1 MKRFY
6 YIFILIMISG
16 SLSAQS
22 IDDAL
27 RFSKHNYSGT
37 ARSLSMGGA
46 FGALGGDFSSLSINP
61 AGIAVYR
68 SSEFTFTPSL
78 ELVKSSNSG
87 ETNDKYSFT
96 IGNIGYVAS
105 MVPRLAPEK
114 GVQNFNFAIGYNRV
128 ANFNREG
135 FVMTMESPSSR
146 LDYWSQKAQGRNP
159 DLDPGDPNGLY
170 EFEERLAYDV
180 YLLSPDESLRYFTPF
195 YENDVMDQMQ
205 YIDEKGYIGEYI
217 IAGGFNVSHKFY
229 LGASIGIQDV
239 YYKSNTT
246 YIETIYG
253 LDGNIIPN
261 ESALEEFTFREF
273 LKTSGAGV
281 NFKIGAI
288 LRPVKNLRL
297 GIAIHTP
304 TYYNLDERYES
315 FMSSQFTPDMNNQL
329 EFPED
334 GNAYHDKYS
343 EFVARSNFDLETPF
357 RAILSGAYL
366 LGKRAIISVDY
377 EMIDYSNN
385 EFDDNDYRD
394 LNQRISESYSST
406 HNLRIGGEL
415 RVNPNFSLRG
425 GYAKIGD
432 PYKGSIDESYEAY
445 SGGLGFK
452 QNNFF
457 FDLGYQFR
465 EYDEDYVFYPESD
478 IVTLNNKNHQVRMTF
493 GFRF

>member
-1 MKRFY
+1 MKRIY
-6 YIFILIMISG
+6 YIFIFLLITG
-16 SLSAQS
+16 TLSAQT

-27 RFSKHNYSGT
+27 RFSKHDYSGT
-37 ARSLSMGGA
+37 ARSMSMGGA

-78 ELVKSSNSG
+78 ELVETSNSG
-87 ETNDKYSFT
+87 ETNEKYSFT

-114 GVQNFNFAIGYNRV
+114 GIQNFNFAIGYNRV

-135 FVMTMESPSSR
+135 FVMNVESPNSR
-146 LDYWSQKAQGRNP
+146 LYYWRDISDGTNP
-159 DLDPGDPNGLY
+159 DNLY
-170 EFEERLAYDV
+170 SFEEQLAYDT
-180 YLLSPDESLRYFTPF
+180 YLLNHDDEFNYITPL
-195 YENDVMDQMQ
+195 YPNDAMDQLK

-217 IAGGFNVSHKFY
+217 IAGGFNISHKFY

-239 YYKSNTT
+239 YYKSTTT
-246 YIETIYG
+246 YIESIFG
-253 LDGNIIPN
+253 ISDVPIPN

-288 LRPVKNLRL
+288 LRPIKNLRL
-297 GIAIHTP
+297 GIALHTP
-304 TYYNLDERYES
+304 TYYNLDERYET
-315 FMSSQFTPDMNNQL
+315 FMSSQFTPDMNDQP

-334 GNAYHDKYS
+334 GNAYHEKYS
-343 EFVARSNFDLETPF
+343 DFVARSNFDLETPF
-357 RAILSGAYL
+357 RAIFSGAYL

-377 EMIDYSNN
+377 EMIDYSNS
-385 EFDDNDYRD
+385 EFDGNDYND
-394 LNQRISESYSST
+394 LNRSISQSYEST

-432 PYKGSIDESYEAY
+432 PYKGAIDESYEAY

-465 EYDEDYVFYPESD
+465 EYDEGYVFFPGSD
-478 IVTLNNKNHQVRMTF
+478 IVSLNNKNHQIRMTF

>member
-1 MKRFY
+1 MKRIY
-6 YIFILIMISG
+6 YIFIFLIIG
-16 SLSAQS
+16 GTLSAQT

-27 RFSKHNYSGT
+27 RFSKHDYSGT
-37 ARSLSMGGA
+37 ARSMSMGGA

-61 AGIAVYR
+61 AGIAIYR

-78 ELVKSSNSG
+78 ELVETSNSDVN
-87 ETNDKYSFT
+87 NDEYSFT

-105 MVPRLAPEK
+105 VIPRLAPTK
-114 GVQNFNFAIGYNRV
+114 GIQNFNFAIGYNRV

-135 FVMTMESPSSR
+135 FLMTLESATSR
-146 LDYWSQKAQGRNP
+146 LDYWAEMSNGTHP
-159 DLDPGDPNGLY
+159 DNLY
-170 EFEERLAYDV
+170 AFEEQLAYDT
-180 YLLSPDESLRYFTPF
+180 YLLNHDDDFNYITPL
-195 YENDVMDQMQ
+195 YPNDVMDQMK

-217 IAGGFNVSHKFY
+217 IAGGLNISHKLY

-239 YYKSNTT
+239 YYKSTST
-246 YIETIYG
+246 YIETIFG
-253 LDGNIIPN
+253 LDGNEIPN
-261 ESALEEFTFREF
+261 TSALEEFAFREY
-273 LKTSGAGV
+273 LKTTGAGV

-297 GIAIHTP
+297 GIALHTP
-304 TYYNLDERYES
+304 TYYNLDERYETS
-315 FMSSQFTPDMNNQL
+315 MSSQFTPNMNDQP

-334 GNAYHDKYS
+334 GDASHEKYS

-357 RAILSGAYL
+357 RAIFSGAYL

-377 EMIDYSNN
+377 EMIDYSNS
-385 EFDDNDYRD
+385 EFDDNDYND
-394 LNQRISESYSST
+394 LNRSISESYEST

-415 RVNPNFSLRG
+415 RLNPNFSLRG
-425 GYAKIGD
+425 GYARIGD
-432 PYKGSIDESYEAY
+432 PYKGVIDESYESY

-465 EYDEDYVFYPESD
+465 EYDENYNFYPGSD
-478 IVTLNNKNHQVRMTF
+478 IVTMNNKNHQVRMTF
-493 GFRF
+493 GFKF